1 MNKAALCVAGKGYGE
16 ESEDKP
22 SWRSVNETCSKVA
35 VWVVLQEALRSVV
48 VDSQRFHLS
57 EPLSVQL
64 VQLKHTSK
72 RTPSGTCGGL
82 RKKKKIRNENKNFKN
97 YKKAVRQTGFYII
110 YLWGS
115 VGIDGGILII
125 CLRPLVAKVFRFL

>member
-82 RKKKKIRNENKNFKN
+82 RKKKKSEMKIKILKTIKRL
-97 YKKAVRQTGFYII
+97 YVRQVFTSYTF
-110 YLWGS
+110 
-115 VGIDGGILII
+115 GGL
-125 CLRPLVAKVFRFL
+125 